1 MLSAAVSARAGPWL
15 RSLHAEPLVSASMSI
30 PITATM
36 SSRQRL
42 KDRLSPSGKT
52 YFFLDE
58 VQELKDWEKVVN
70 VEILLCAGFQLKV
83 GNYLSC
89 GE

>member
-1 MLSAAVSARAGPWL
+1 MTAKEMY
-15 RSLHAEPLVSASMSI
+15 AE
-30 PITATM
+30 
-36 SSRQRL
+36 L

-58 VQELKDWEKVVN
+58 VQEIKGWEKVVN

>member
-1 MLSAAVSARAGPWL
+1 MDELGVHLFSISDL
-15 RSLHAEPLVSASMSI
+15 LHQSKM
-30 PITATM
+30 
-36 SSRQRL
+36 
-42 KDRLSPSGKT
+42 D
-52 YFFLDE
+52 
-58 VQELKDWEKVVN
+58 